1 MAFSRVGI
9 FYKERGLKITM
20 ITPKDFYR
28 KLDNLITKIGKEKTS
43 QYFLSSIAIELE
55 KTFGESLHIANG
67 RLYKE
72 SGDGYVLISPPGKTK
87 HSGAMPKL
95 SSRAEAVK
103 RVLENGS
110 YIYDDPAL
118 SIDPQINIQD
128 EYSIPAAF
136 YIRRKGKPWIF
147 IFELKSGWNREEVEF
162 CLNAVRTAL
171 NYRLFSDAVKNEFEQ
186 AALIQRSLLPATTPK
201 IRGYQIAARSTP
213 ADLVV
218 GDFYDFFEF
227 DDEVFGVG
235 IGDASGH
242 GLLAAMSVRDV
253 VTGLR
258 MGLEKE
264 MKMVHTI
271 KKLNRVLHRS
281 TFSTRFATLF
291 YGEIELSGNLIYV
304 NAGHPAPLLVCGEQ
318 IQELKATGTILG
330 ALPEIA
336 IRRAIAHFD
345 RNAVLV
351 MYSDG
356 IFERLNRNGEQFGIP
371 RLKKLITRHQ
381 QKTAPEILDLIFDT
395 VFEYGHRKNW
405 EDDATV
411 VVIKRM
417 RE

>member
-1 MAFSRVGI
+1 
-9 FYKERGLKITM
+9 M

-43 QYFLSSIAIELE
+43 QYFLSSIAAELE
-55 KTFGESLHIANG
+55 KTFGEDLKIANG

-72 SGDGYVLISPPGKTK
+72 TGDEYVLVSAPGKSK
-87 HSGAMPKL
+87 GVRAIPKFPA
-95 SSRAEAVK
+95 SAEAVS
-103 RVLENGS
+103 RVLDNGS

-118 SIDPQINIQD
+118 SIDRQINLQQ
-128 EYSIPAAF
+128 EYAIPAAF
-136 YIRRKGKPWIF
+136 YIRRKGKRWIF
-147 IFELKSGWNREEVEF
+147 IFELKSGWVREEVEF

-171 NYRLFSDAVKNEFEQ
+171 NYRMFSDAVNNEFEQ
-186 AALIQRSLLPATTPK
+186 AAMIQRSLLPAATPK
-201 IRGYQIAARSTP
+201 IPGYQIAARSKP
-213 ADLVV
+213 AELVV

-227 DDEVFGVG
+227 DEEMFGVG

-281 TFSTRFATLF
+281 TYSTRFATLF
-291 YGEIELSGNLIYV
+291 YGELERNGNLLFV
-304 NAGHPAPLLVCGEQ
+304 NAGHPAPLLVRGEQ
-318 IQELKATGTILG
+318 VKELKANGTILG

-336 IRRAIAHFD
+336 IQRGFAYFEL
-345 RNAVLV
+345 NAVLV

-356 IFERLNRNGEQFGIP
+356 IFERLNREDEQYGVS
-371 RLKKLITRHQ
+371 RLKKLIIRHQ
-381 QKTAPEILDLIFDT
+381 QKTAPEILDLIFDA
-395 VFEYGHRKNW
+395 VFQYGSGARW
-405 EDDATV
+405 DDDATV

-417 RE
+417 NEKK